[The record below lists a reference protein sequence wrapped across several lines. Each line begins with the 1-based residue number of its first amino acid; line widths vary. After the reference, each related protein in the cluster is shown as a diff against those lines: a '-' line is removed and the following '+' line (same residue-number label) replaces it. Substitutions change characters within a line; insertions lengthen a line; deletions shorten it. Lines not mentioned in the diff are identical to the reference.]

1 MPMYEYRC
9 ISCGE
14 VFELMQKFSDEPL
27 RQHPSCGGSVERLL
41 SAPALQFKG
50 SGWYVTDYAR
60 AGTNGKDGKESKE
73 AAAKADT
80 AGTKAETGAKA
91 AAASS
96 SSASPKAP
104 ASSSASKE

>member
-73 AAAKADT
+73 
-80 AGTKAETGAKA
+80 TGAKA
-91 AAASS
+91 EAADAKAESGAKAATASPSSGSS
-96 SSASPKAP
+96 SGPAP
-104 ASSSASKE
+104 ASASKE